1 MWESV
6 RMSRLCTLQS
16 SQWKLP
22 TANGSTIHP
31 PSMERANTRHTGLS
45 AGPSDKLKGRI
56 SNLRSPADA
65 MHASGCS
72 LEAACSQ
79 VVIVLGTYFF
89 GGGIK
94 AVYWT
99 SILTH
104 NLGWEHVKARLVTVQ
119 YLASPVHL
127 SQPTGCDR
135 LPETTVVAAWAPKCD
150 CPLERRPWHLRVV
163 KMHVPWQAKR
173 HGTSL
178 SGGRANHPLVDW
190 SQIIPGLCKFKEQNS
205 IHNWNHQAM
214 FDYTERFASL
224 CYIV

>member
-1 MWESV
+1 MGQPSIP
-6 RMSRLCTLQS
+6 
-16 SQWKLP
+16 LP
-22 TANGSTIHP
+22 WI
-31 PSMERANTRHTGLS
+31 ANTRHTGLS

-72 LEAACSQ
+72 LDAACSQ
-79 VVIVLGTYFF
+79 VGVDCVGHRFF
-89 GGGIK
+89 WGGIK
-94 AVYWT
+94 AVC

-135 LPETTVVAAWAPKCD
+135 LPETTVVVAWAPKCD

-163 KMHVPWQAKR
+163 KMHVPWQAWLVPDHPR
-173 HGTSL
+173 AVQIWNIP
-178 SGGRANHPLVDW
+178 SGKHTKNYGKSPVSMGKSTISITIFNSYVKLPE
-190 SQIIPGLCKFKEQNS
+190 GNS
-205 IHNWNHQAM
+205 IQNWNHQAM

-224 CYIV
+224 CYIA